1 MTRYSDLEIADHSI
15 MIEGLPKDI
24 SREMLEEKL
33 LALFKSLSRGLEDKQ
48 NNHFSIEAI
57 ETPVINVS
65 VISDY
70 KECLQL
76 TNLLKLAA
84 GKF

>member
-33 LALFKSLSRGLEDKQ
+33 LALFKSLSRGLEDK
-48 NNHFSIEAI
+48 
-57 ETPVINVS
+57 
-65 VISDY
+65 
-70 KECLQL
+70 
-76 TNLLKLAA
+76 
-84 GKF
+84 